1 MAGDGGFSFVSS
13 TSQNTVNKFVHSNS
27 NSSIILEVLI
37 ISNSS
42 FRSIQSLRL
51 RSIIG
56 VQRSHTALKQIY
68 ELVRGYP

>member
-42 FRSIQSLRL
+42 F
-51 RSIIG
+51 
-56 VQRSHTALKQIY
+56 
-68 ELVRGYP
+68 